1 MKVIGV
7 TGGVGAGKSEVL
19 GYIAEHWNVTV
30 FDAFVVL
37 YLVLR
42 PVNSCYCAIFDLF
55 GTEILKEDQ
64 TLDRE
69 LIAKIVFE
77 NKEMLAKMN
86 GIVHPAVK
94 EYIKK
99 AIKREEENETN
110 IFIVEAAL
118 LIEEK
123 YDEICDELWYIY
135 ADEETRMERLKQ
147 NRGYSEEKCRSIFR
161 NQLSED
167 EFSNHCDFE
176 IDNSD
181 DFEKTK
187 EQIQQKMQRMQ
198 IEEVM

>member
-19 GYIAEHWNVTV
+19 GYIAEHWNATV
-30 FDAFVVL
+30 VEADEVG
-37 YLVLR
+37 YLVMR
-42 PVNSCYCAIFDLF
+42 PGKACYSSIVDLF
-55 GTEILKEDQ
+55 GTEIVKEDQ

-118 LIEEK
+118 LIEDK

-135 ADEETRMERLKQ
+135 ADEDVRRRRLAAS
-147 NRGYSEEKCRSIFR
+147 RGYSSEKSDSIMKNQLPDEIFR
-161 NQLSED
+161 ESCQ
-167 EFSNHCDFE
+167 FV
-176 IDNSD
+176 IDNSSEIVQNT
-181 DFEKTK
+181 F
-187 EQIQQKMQRMQ
+187 EQIDRGLKEHG
-198 IEEVM
+198 IL

>member
-19 GYIAEHWNVTV
+19 GYIAEHWNATV
-30 FDAFVVL
+30 VEADEVG
-37 YLVLR
+37 YLVMR
-42 PVNSCYCAIFDLF
+42 PGKACYSSIVDLF
-55 GTEILKEDQ
+55 GTEIVKEDQ
-64 TLDRE
+64 SLDRE

-77 NKEMLAKMN
+77 NKEMLTKMN

-118 LIEEK
+118 LIEDK

-135 ADEETRMERLKQ
+135 ADEETRTERLMK
-147 NRGYSEEKCRSIFR
+147 NRGY
-161 NQLSED
+161 
-167 EFSNHCDFE
+167 
-176 IDNSD
+176 
-181 DFEKTK
+181 
-187 EQIQQKMQRMQ
+187 
-198 IEEVM
+198 

>member
-19 GYIAEHWNVTV
+19 GYIAEHWNATV
-30 FDAFVVL
+30 VEADEVG
-37 YLVLR
+37 YLVMR
-42 PVNSCYCAIFDLF
+42 PGKACYSAIVDLF
-55 GTEILKEDQ
+55 GTEIVKEDQ

-118 LIEEK
+118 LIEDK
-123 YDEICDELWYIY
+123 LWYIY

-187 EQIQQKMQRMQ
+187 EQIHQKMQRMQ
-198 IEEVM
+198 IDEVM

>member
-19 GYIAEHWNVTV
+19 GYIAEHWNATV
-30 FDAFVVL
+30 VEADEVG
-37 YLVLR
+37 YLVMR
-42 PVNSCYCAIFDLF
+42 PGKACYSAIVDLF
-55 GTEILKEDQ
+55 GTEIVKEDQ

-118 LIEEK
+118 LIEDK

-135 ADEETRMERLKQ
+135 ADETVRRKRLKTSRLMTDEKIDLVMKSQ
-147 NRGYSEEKCRSIFR
+147 ASEGTFR
-161 NQLSED
+161 KYC
-167 EFSNHCDFE
+167 HRV
-176 IDNSD
+176 IDNSGTI
-181 DFEKTK
+181 EETK
-187 EQIQQKMQRMQ
+187 KQ
-198 IEEVM
+198 IEQAVNRR

>member
-19 GYIAEHWNVTV
+19 GYIAKHWNATV
-30 FDAFVVL
+30 VEADEVG
-37 YLVLR
+37 YLVMR
-42 PVNSCYCAIFDLF
+42 PGKACYSAIVDLF
-55 GTEILKEDQ
+55 GTEIVKEDQ

-118 LIEEK
+118 LIK
-123 YDEICDELWYIY
+123 INMMKSVMNY
-135 ADEETRMERLKQ
+135 
-147 NRGYSEEKCRSIFR
+147 GIFMQMKR
-161 NQLSED
+161 PAW
-167 EFSNHCDFE
+167 
-176 IDNSD
+176 SD
-181 DFEKTK
+181 
-187 EQIQQKMQRMQ
+187 
-198 IEEVM
+198 